1 MTSIV
6 ITGGLGFLGQN
17 LARAILQ
24 RTTTPLTIKL
34 VDIPNTNTD
43 PNSNYKHYVS
53 QARRLIHDFDAKK
66 DRDLMTHVHS
76 GLQSQGLGVTT
87 GEIARIVD
95 LITKKYPTEVYH
107 RLGILNN
114 ILGKKI
120 VENLND
126 GTSTIEIVLGDISDP
141 SFCDQVIDQ
150 NTTSVYHLAAAMSGA
165 CETDP
170 TLAMQTNVLGTMNL
184 LSSVKKRSSS
194 SSSSSPPTFVFA
206 SSGAVFGT
214 NEGVV
219 SDTTKL
225 LPETTYGMT
234 KSICEM
240 LINGQSLY
248 ACLSP
253 PLSYVLYTLAFNCTD

>member
-24 RTTTPLTIKL
+24 RTTTPLILKL
-34 VDIPNTNTD
+34 VDIPTNHAFNNNTTD
-43 PNSNYKHYVS
+43 
-53 QARRLIHDFDAKK
+53 
-66 DRDLMTHVHS
+66 
-76 GLQSQGLGVTT
+76 TT
-87 GEIARIVD
+87 DSMPWI
-95 LITKKYPTEVYH
+95 
-107 RLGILNN
+107 NN
-114 ILGKKI
+114 IDL
-120 VENLND
+120 

-141 SFCDQVIDQ
+141 TFCDQVIDQ

-194 SSSSSPPTFVFA
+194 SSSSSSSSPPTFVFA

-240 LINGQSLY
+240 LINGQSLLY

-253 PLSYVLYTLAFNCTD
+253 PPFTLAFTCTD